1 MPHDNSLN
9 LKDEFPPVTT
19 AEWSEVIRKDLKGAE
34 PSKLMWKT
42 EEGVTVKPFYRAE
55 DLKNLERQLDS
66 APGAFPYVR
75 GTSATNDWSI
85 RQTIDVADPA
95 QANAAARQALAAGA
109 ESIAF
114 EVLPEEGRFA
124 ARRGCAERRRHA
136 VAARG
141 SQRRSALF
149 RAHQAAPA
157 ILALYLAELKDASAV
172 SGSVDFDPL
181 GDLLLDGASA
191 RTPEQI
197 FADAAEVLKFASR
210 EARCCARLQFAPA
223 STQRPVGPSSR
234 NLPSRWPPGSSIFPN
249 SANAGSRSMKSARK
263 SSLSLPPA
271 PTTSSR

>member
-114 EVLPEEGRFA
+114 EVLPEGA
-124 ARRGCAERRRHA
+124 SLRGVA
-136 VAARG
+136 VHSLLTAYR
-141 SQRRSALF
+141 
-149 RAHQAAPA
+149 
-157 ILALYLAELKDASAV
+157 
-172 SGSVDFDPL
+172 
-181 GDLLLDGASA
+181 LLLTPSPPRVGRKDDLNSLTCPGQLTYFSNS
-191 RTPEQI
+191 RT
-197 FADAAEVLKFASR
+197 K
-210 EARCCARLQFAPA
+210 
-223 STQRPVGPSSR
+223 T
-234 NLPSRWPPGSSIFPN
+234 
-249 SANAGSRSMKSARK
+249 
-263 SSLSLPPA
+263 
-271 PTTSSR
+271 